1 MSPGLP
7 VEALKPS
14 SSLAAELQGVTVR
27 FLDVPV
33 LDGVTLGIE
42 RGEFLA
48 VLGPN
53 GSGKTTLLKVI
64 TGLLRPDRGE
74 VRVLGRTPESLGR
87 DRWRIGYLPQTGT
100 LNPRFPVIAREVVMM
115 ARYAAIGP
123 GRFPRGED
131 RSAVSEALARVEA
144 SEFAHLP
151 LSKLSGGQRQR
162 VFLARALVNRP
173 ELLILDEPTTAMDV
187 ESEEKLYETL
197 QTLHREGTTI
207 LIVSHDIGVVS
218 AYVDRVACLNHRLVA
233 HGRPDAVMSEEVLQ
247 EMYGCHS
254 VFLSHGG
261 SPHMVVKRHR

>member
-1 MSPGLP
+1 MEAAAATTLP
-7 VEALKPS
+7 AVALS
-14 SSLAAELQGVTVR
+14 GITVLYR
-27 FLDVPV
+27 DVPV
-33 LDGVTLGIE
+33 LDGITLDIL

-64 TGLLRPDRGE
+64 TGLIPPSRGT
-74 VRVLGRTPESLGR
+74 VRVFGRPVEELGR
-87 DRWRIGYLPQTGT
+87 DRGRIGYLPQTGA
-100 LNPRFPVIAREVVMM
+100 LNPQFPVTAREVVMM

-123 GRFPRGED
+123 GRFPGRAD
-131 RSAVSEALARVEA
+131 REAVREALARVEA
-144 SEFAHLP
+144 LDFQRQP
-151 LSKLSGGQRQR
+151 IGKLSGGQRQR

-187 ESEEKLYETL
+187 ESEDKFYETL
-197 QTLHREGTTI
+197 QTLHRQGTTV

-218 AYVDRVACLNHRLVA
+218 RYVDRVACLNHRLVA

-247 EMYGCHS
+247 EMYGCNS

-261 SPHMVVKRHR
+261 SPHMVVHRHR